1 MKYLKVQGNDGLV
14 RDVESNA
21 IINTNNNDYNNY
33 LEQRDRASAKKHEIA
48 RQANEI
54 NMLKS
59 DINDIKQMLL
69 TLLSASS
76 LSVIKEK

>member
-33 LEQRDRASAKKHEIA
+33 LEQRNSALSKRDEIA

-54 NMLKS
+54 NIIKS

-69 TLLSASS
+69 SLLSASS
-76 LSVIKEK
+76 LSEIKEK